1 MESAFSYFNFEE
13 CVAHFKAH
21 PPVGGTVELDF
32 SEEEIQRVRDHA
44 ARYDCT
50 LDVFLAA
57 VVTCFM
63 NELTRRE
70 RHAAIDAEFAEPQTG
85 A

>member
-1 MESAFSYFNFEE
+1 MGTVFSYFNFEE

-32 SEEEIQRVRDHA
+32 SDEEIQQVRDHA

-50 LDVFLAA
+50 LDVFLTA
-57 VVTCFM
+57 VMECFM
-63 NELTRRE
+63 TEMQRRE
-70 RHAAIDAEFAEPQTG
+70 RQAAEV
-85 A
+85 